1 MQPSLTEFLQH
12 IKDEIDFC
20 LIQTNGKEYDSFFN
34 DAILTRAVVRSLEI
48 IGEASKKIPPDF
60 RSQFP
65 LIPWKD
71 ISGMRDRLIHHY
83 FGVDLE
89 IVWTTIKEDL
99 PTFSEWMEP
108 MISASRQFK

>member
-1 MQPSLTEFLQH
+1 MHPSLTEFLLH

-20 LIQTNGKEYDSFFN
+20 ITNTKGLSFDDFQSN
-34 DAILTRAVVRSLEI
+34 PVLSRATVRSLEI
-48 IGEASKKIPPDF
+48 IGEASKKVPPDF
-60 RSQFP
+60 RAQFP

-89 IVWTTIKEDL
+89 IVWNTIHEDL
-99 PTFSEWMEP
+99 PTLSEWMEP
-108 MISASRQFK
+108 MIKASVS